1 MVYLHSQKRRH
12 AQHRILTSGKP
23 FFFYFAAKER
33 KQNPLLSSWHTLY
46 LNVQMHYG
54 IQPQSIQEI
63 EAVRNPATR
72 FVKSIKGH
80 HGITEP

>member
-1 MVYLHSQKRRH
+1 MRSTEFWLQGNHVFFLFCGKRKK
-12 AQHRILTSGKP
+12 TKS
-23 FFFYFAAKER
+23 FAK
-33 KQNPLLSSWHTLY
+33 LLAYTLY